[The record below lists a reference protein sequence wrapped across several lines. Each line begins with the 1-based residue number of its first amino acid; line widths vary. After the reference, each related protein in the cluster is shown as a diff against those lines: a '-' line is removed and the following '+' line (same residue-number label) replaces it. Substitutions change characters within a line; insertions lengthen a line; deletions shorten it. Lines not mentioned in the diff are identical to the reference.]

1 MSASNGGN
9 EVGKSNGFQ
18 LSKKVY
24 VVRQVCLPGIQSML
38 TCDTMYVQGSKDKIE
53 TFQCPAIRKTKES
66 RIERNSS
73 VARGPQKTYS
83 PTA

>member
-38 TCDTMYVQGSKDKIE
+38 TCDTMYVQGSKDKI
-53 TFQCPAIRKTKES
+53 
-66 RIERNSS
+66 
-73 VARGPQKTYS
+73 GL
-83 PTA
+83 